1 MTQKLRE
8 QISAL
13 CDHELPAGEHELL
26 MRRFAVE
33 KSLRQHWER
42 YHLIGAALR
51 KELPDV
57 DTRGLVDR
65 VMVVIAA
72 EQIDV
77 PDAARAPSNWT
88 RQLLRGTASVAIAAS
103 VAVVAIVGLNHGAV
117 RHGAA
122 PGEIV
127 PSAVARG
134 GEASP
139 VDFTNSAS
147 WNGEQGPMP
156 ATLDS
161 SLVDQEGVSPALGR
175 RGLQPH
181 PSAAPQDQAGLK
193 KGKDPEQ
200 PRPPRQD

>member
-13 CDHELPAGEHELL
+13 CDHELPEGEHELL
-26 MRRFAVE
+26 LRRFAVE

-42 YHLIGAALR
+42 YHLIGAAMR

-57 DTRGLVDR
+57 DSRGLAER

-72 EQIDV
+72 EQVIV
-77 PDAARAPSNWT
+77 SGSDASPVRWT
-88 RQLLRGTASVAIAAS
+88 RQLLRGAASVAIAAS

-117 RHGAA
+117 RHGVS
-122 PGEIV
+122 PSEIV
-127 PSAVARG
+127 PTSVASG
-134 GEASP
+134 GETSP

-147 WNGEQGPMP
+147 WSGGQLPMP

-161 SLVDQEGVSPALGR
+161 SLVDQEGESPALGKHSLHR
-175 RGLQPH
+175 YP
-181 PSAAPQDQAGLK
+181 APPAQADLK
-193 KGKDPEQ
+193 KDDGQ
-200 PRPPRQD
+200 PQPPRQD

>member
-13 CDHELPAGEHELL
+13 CDHELPEGEHELL
-26 MRRFAVE
+26 LRRFAVE
-33 KSLRQHWER
+33 KSLRRHWER

-57 DTRGLVDR
+57 DTRGLADR
-65 VMVVIAA
+65 VMMVIAQ
-72 EQIDV
+72 EQISV
-77 PDAARAPSNWT
+77 TAPARTPMDWT
-88 RQLLRGTASVAIAAS
+88 RQLLRGAASVAIAAS
-103 VAVVAIVGLNHGAV
+103 VAVVAIVGLTHGTA
-117 RHGAA
+117 RHGAL
-122 PGEIV
+122 PVEVV

-147 WNGEQGPMP
+147 WSGEQLPVR

-161 SLVDQEGVSPALGR
+161 SLVDQEGPSPALGK
-175 RGLQPH
+175 RGLQSHGYPV
-181 PSAAPQDQAGLK
+181 PSDQADRK
-193 KGKDPEQ
+193 KDADQ

>member
-13 CDHELPAGEHELL
+13 CDHELPEGEHELL

-57 DTRGLVDR
+57 DTRGLAER

-72 EQIDV
+72 EQISV
-77 PDAARAPSNWT
+77 SDAASATSNWT

-103 VAVVAIVGLNHGAV
+103 VAVVAIIGLNHGAA

-147 WNGEQGPMP
+147 WSGEQLPMP

-161 SLVDQEGVSPALGR
+161 SLVDQEGASPDLGK
-175 RGLQPH
+175 RGLQSHRVPT
-181 PSAAPQDQAGLK
+181 PQDQAGLK
-193 KGKDPEQ
+193 KDKDQEQ